1 MTSNEHYQAELICH
15 LLAIDSPEAM
25 DAALANLLT
34 PAEYQEISKR
44 LQIFKLLH
52 EGVPHRKI
60 AETLGVGIATVS
72 RGSRALTTLP
82 SSASTSSSSSTL
94 PLSSRNDD
102 S

>member
-1 MTSNEHYQAELICH
+1 MPSNEHYQTELIRH
-15 LLAIDSPEAM
+15 LLSIDSPNAM
-25 DAALANLLT
+25 DEALASLLT

-44 LQIFKLLH
+44 LQIFKLLR

-82 SSASTSSSSSTL
+82 SSTSRLSSK
-94 PLSSRNDD
+94 PSSRND
-102 S
+102 

>member
-1 MTSNEHYQAELICH
+1 MPANVSLNDNFQAELVRH
-15 LLAIDSPEAM
+15 LLAIDSPKAM
-25 DAALANLLT
+25 HEALASLLT

-44 LQIFKLLH
+44 LQIFKLLR

-82 SSASTSSSSSTL
+82 SS
-94 PLSSRNDD
+94 RNDD
-102 S
+102 L

>member
-1 MTSNEHYQAELICH
+1 MSFDDDYQADLVRY

-25 DAALANLLT
+25 NEALASLLT
-34 PAEYQEISKR
+34 PAEYQEVSKR
-44 LQIFKLLH
+44 LQIFRLLR

-82 SSASTSSSSSTL
+82 SSVPSPTSRT
-94 PLSSRNDD
+94 D
-102 S
+102 

>member
-1 MTSNEHYQAELICH
+1 MRSNDDYQAELIGY
-15 LLAIDSPEAM
+15 LLAIDSPDAM
-25 DAALANLLT
+25 DKALASLLT

-44 LQIFKLLH
+44 LQIFRLLR

-82 SSASTSSSSSTL
+82 SL
-94 PLSSRNDD
+94 RPSSRNDQL
-102 S
+102 

>member
-1 MTSNEHYQAELICH
+1 MSLDDVHQADLVGY
-15 LLAIDSPEAM
+15 LLALDSPEAM
-25 DAALANLLT
+25 NEALASLLT

-44 LQIFKLLH
+44 LQIFKLLR

-82 SSASTSSSSSTL
+82 TSVSS
-94 PLSSRNDD
+94 PSSRTD
-102 S
+102 

>member
-1 MTSNEHYQAELICH
+1 MSFYDDHQADLIRY

-25 DAALANLLT
+25 NEALASLLT

-44 LQIFKLLH
+44 LQIFKLLR

-72 RGSRALTTLP
+72 RGSRALTALP
-82 SSASTSSSSSTL
+82 TSISSPTSRT
-94 PLSSRNDD
+94 D
-102 S
+102 

>member
-1 MTSNEHYQAELICH
+1 MSFDDDHQADLVRY

-25 DAALANLLT
+25 NEALASLLT

-44 LQIFKLLH
+44 LQIFRLLG

-82 SSASTSSSSSTL
+82 ASTFPSSIPSPT
-94 PLSSRNDD
+94 SRTD
-102 S
+102 

>member
-1 MTSNEHYQAELICH
+1 MSFDEHQADLIRY

-25 DAALANLLT
+25 NEALASLLT

-44 LQIFKLLH
+44 LQIFKLLR

-72 RGSRALTTLP
+72 RGSRALTALP
-82 SSASTSSSSSTL
+82 SSTSL
-94 PLSSRNDD
+94 PFSRTD
-102 S
+102 